1 MPILMYFLMQYLNRF
16 MIWNVCNKEGIQICT
31 TILWSTQYLCHQYV
45 YPLHFHSTCLLPC
58 YSYPCA
64 TISSP
69 LIQALHVII
78 TSYGHTVTS
87 YRHSPVTW
95 TSDPT
100 LHCHLSNLALLSL
113 SHSIHILSLCMPLT
127 PTPVLLH
134 SILTFFCS
142 ESIHQA
148 CIHTGCVGEGKYVHS
163 VVCEMSH
170 SLDYHWSA
178 VETISNHS
186 SIGPLHLVL
195 QRPISTDGRWGPAHH
210 HIRGRGHLETGI
222 GRSTWAGWAGVV
234 GRSMLCWNGGQLC
247 CWLSLFNGIKRNSL
261 NMKIDQSTTIWCQ
274 VDDMK
279 YREHSYHAT
288 KAIIWNNTTYVTV
301 HNL

>member
-1 MPILMYFLMQYLNRF
+1 MFATKRVFKFEQLYCGAPNTSVTIMYILYTFTPRACYLA
-16 MIWNVCNKEGIQICT
+16 T
-31 TILWSTQYLCHQYV
+31 HILALPSI
-45 YPLHFHSTCLLPC
+45 LHWYRPF
-58 YSYPCA
+58 
-64 TISSP
+64 
-69 LIQALHVII
+69 I
-78 TSYGHTVTS
+78 TSYGHSVTS

-100 LHCHLSNLALLSL
+100 LRCHLSNLALLSL
-113 SHSIHILSLCMPLT
+113 SHSIHILSLCTPLT
-127 PTPVLLH
+127 PTPLLLH

-186 SIGPLHLVL
+186 PIGPLHLVL
-195 QRPISTDGRWGPAHH
+195 QRPISTDGRWGPAHR

-234 GRSMLCWNGGQLC
+234 GRSMLCWNGG
-247 CWLSLFNGIKRNSL
+247 
-261 NMKIDQSTTIWCQ
+261 
-274 VDDMK
+274 
-279 YREHSYHAT
+279 
-288 KAIIWNNTTYVTV
+288 
-301 HNL
+301 